1 METVCEDC
9 NKKYKT
15 YAGLWKHKRKV
26 HNIYE
31 IIPEKMDPSKINSEN
46 PTKVMENSSNNSVNS
61 HLQISNHK
69 IDDKIIPEKMD
80 PSKVNSENPTKVS
93 VKYQCSNCSLIFK
106 HYQSRWKHEK
116 KCNQNDILQLK
127 EQMKNLTEKVKEI
140 DNKPKIVNNYTTNN
154 TLNKKQILITCQ
166 PGSESI
172 DHLTISQ
179 QRAIMEKG
187 LQSLLYLI
195 KTTNFAKDIPENHS
209 YCVTALNDKHAS
221 MIDVTTNSIIKTD
234 KNELFD
240 RILIGNIKKLE
251 KISDN
256 KQFTHNER
264 EVYKLKLESL
274 KDLLFKNKR
283 GLKKYYNELN
293 LLSYNNKDLII
304 DTWASLKTLDDI
316 IEDNQDILEYNLSES
331 EELDNTNDKTNKSR
345 FKGDHIINYYSSDE
359 DSDDNDSDT
368 DSDNEPILIQIKKTQ
383 YILEGTRL
391 YTIKNGVKGKYY
403 GVYENGKAKKEIDI

>member
-1 METVCEDC
+1 M
-9 NKKYKT
+9 
-15 YAGLWKHKRKV
+15 
-26 HNIYE
+26 
-31 IIPEKMDPSKINSEN
+31 
-46 PTKVMENSSNNSVNS
+46 
-61 HLQISNHK
+61 
-69 IDDKIIPEKMD
+69 
-80 PSKVNSENPTKVS
+80 
-93 VKYQCSNCSLIFK
+93 
-106 HYQSRWKHEK
+106 
-116 KCNQNDILQLK
+116 
-127 EQMKNLTEKVKEI
+127 
-140 DNKPKIVNNYTTNN
+140 
-154 TLNKKQILITCQ
+154 
-166 PGSESI
+166 
-172 DHLTISQ
+172 
-179 QRAIMEKG
+179 
-187 LQSLLYLI
+187 
-195 KTTNFAKDIPENHS
+195 
-209 YCVTALNDKHAS
+209 
-221 MIDVTTNSIIKTD
+221 
-234 KNELFD
+234 
-240 RILIGNIKKLE
+240 E